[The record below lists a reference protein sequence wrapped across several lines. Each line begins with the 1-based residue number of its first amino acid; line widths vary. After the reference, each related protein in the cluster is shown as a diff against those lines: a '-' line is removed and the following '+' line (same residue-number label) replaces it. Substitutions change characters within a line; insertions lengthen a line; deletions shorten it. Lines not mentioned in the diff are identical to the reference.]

1 MHIKALKP
9 RKALNKAFLK
19 VKPNRTDIEQFKS
32 NLIQLLNRTNDT
44 ESEEFHK
51 NLVSDFLKDTYYKQN
66 HFINTKGRNDLV
78 IHTGP
83 QATSAVGVIIEA
95 KKPTNK
101 SEMLKAFAE
110 GDTHEQMLAK
120 LNVKAF
126 QELVLYYLRERITHK
141 NLEVK
146 YLIATNINEWFIF
159 DATLFDRL
167 FAQNKNLVKQFSDF
181 EGRRMSETK
190 TDFFYKQIAEPFIA
204 TIKTEIEFTYFN
216 FQDYRKPLFNADKA
230 DDNKL
235 IALFKLLSP
244 EHLLKLPFVND
255 SNSLDKRFYL
265 ELLHIIGL
273 NETKEGGKKL
283 IERNKTGER
292 HTASILE
299 DAIIQLDSL
308 DKISR
313 LDKPNQYGNTTQEK
327 LFNVA
332 LELSITWINRILF
345 LKLLEAQLITYHKGD
360 KSYAFLNLEK
370 IKNYDDLNSLF
381 FQVLARKHE
390 QRNEDVLKAFEKVP
404 YLNSSLFEPTEIEQ
418 LTIFISNL
426 KDDKSIP
433 LFSQTVL
440 KDQHGKKLTGHLSTL
455 EYIFEFL
462 NAYDFSSEGSED
474 IQEDN
479 KTLINASVL
488 GLIFEKING
497 YKDGSFFT
505 PGFIT
510 MYMCRETIRKAVV
523 QKFNESPLLRGVG
536 GVSPLSKDRSFPK
549 RIIIP
554 YNPNLKQLARNLRN
568 NSTKSEITLW
578 NELKGRFEGKYDFH
592 RQKPLN
598 NFIADF
604 FCHELKLV
612 IEIDGDTHNWVETQ
626 QKDFEK
632 ESRLNALGLNV
643 LRFPDTDVYEH
654 LNDVLKTISL
664 YVEGYEN
671 GDLSAFNHEDTPL
684 NSLSRGE
691 FALPEKPEI
700 KQYQR
705 FKSLDDVYEQI
716 GDDRIFTRQQANDI
730 VNSIKICDPAVGS
743 GHFLVSAL
751 NEMIA
756 VKNDLRILQ
765 DRDNKRLKEYQVEV
779 VNDELIVTDEE
790 GELFE
795 YNPNSKESQRI
806 QETLFHEKQSIIEN
820 CLFGVDINPNS
831 VKICRLRLWI
841 ELLKNAY
848 YKNKTE
854 LETLPNI
861 DINIKCGNSLV
872 SRFAIDADLKQAL
885 KKSKWTI
892 DSYRTAVDTYRN
904 AENKEQ
910 KREMERLIAG
920 IKSEFRSEIS
930 LNDLKVK
937 KLKRLSGELFQLTNQ
952 QQLFEMSKKEKAD
965 WNTKVENLSKE
976 TRKLEAEIEEI
987 KANRIFENAFE
998 WRFEFPEVLN
1008 DEGDFVGFDVVI
1020 GNPPYIRQEEI
1031 KELKS
1036 HLRIQFKLYTGTAD
1050 VYIFFLEKGFEI
1062 LKKKGIVTF
1071 IFPNK
1076 FMQAGYG
1083 QPARNFLLEQNLL
1096 EIVDFGDFQVFEE
1109 ATTYPCILSVTKEP
1123 ASGTFRTAKINSPT
1137 FSTDFSAYI
1146 SKEANTIEHKS
1157 LNDETWVI
1165 SNSQEQRLLQKVKSK
1180 GEKLEGYIDGS
1191 AKRGILTGLTEA
1203 FLIGET
1209 IMHKL
1214 IALDKKSKDLIKPFL
1229 LGRNVKPY
1237 IGNKVSNFLLLIPK
1251 GLTIKKN
1258 LPLDNP
1264 YYMNEPPPRYGNM
1277 EFDEAWQWFSN
1288 EYPAIANH
1296 LLNYKDKAQVRTDQ
1310 GDFWWELRACDY
1322 YDLFLKPKIMYQ
1334 VLQVK
1339 PCFIYDEDG
1348 LYCNNSM
1355 WFIPSDDKVLLGILN
1370 SKMGWW
1376 LISKY
1381 CTAIQNGY
1389 QLIWKYFSQ
1398 IPIAAGNEQE
1408 REVIADLVNEILAS
1422 KKQNPSA
1429 DTTDLENQI
1438 DQLVY
1443 QLYDLTEEE
1452 IKIVEGT
1459 N

>member
-19 VKPNRTDIEQFKS
+19 VKPNRTDIEQFKA
-32 NLIQLLNRTNDT
+32 NLIQLLSRTNEA

-83 QATSAVGVIIEA
+83 QAVSAVGVIIEA

-146 YLIATNINEWFIF
+146 HLVATNINEWFIF

-167 FAQNKNLVKQFSDF
+167 FAQNKNLVNQFIDF
-181 EGRRMSETK
+181 EGRRLSEAK
-190 TDFFYKQIAEPFIA
+190 TVFFYKQIAEPFIA

-216 FQDYRKPLFNADKA
+216 FQEYRKPLFNADKA

-273 NETKEGGKKL
+273 YETKEGGKKL
-283 IERNKTGER
+283 IERNKAGER

-313 LDKPNQYGNTTQEK
+313 LDKVGQFGNNAEER

-345 LKLLEAQLITYHKGD
+345 LKLLEAQLITYHKSD
-360 KSYAFLNLEK
+360 KSYAFLNLGK
-370 IKNYDDLNSLF
+370 IKNFDDLNSLF

-440 KDQHGKKLTGHLSTL
+440 KDQQGKKLTGHLSTF

-523 QKFNESPLLRGVG
+523 QKFNE
-536 GVSPLSKDRSFPK
+536 
-549 RIIIP
+549 
-554 YNPNLKQLARNLRN
+554 
-568 NSTKSEITLW
+568 TKKWDCTSIDDL
-578 NELKGRFEGKYDFH
+578 YD
-592 RQKPLN
+592 K
-598 NFIADF
+598 
-604 FCHELKLV
+604 
-612 IEIDGDTHNWVETQ
+612 IENR
-626 QKDFEK
+626 K
-632 ESRLNALGLNV
+632 E
-643 LRFPDTDVYEH
+643 
-654 LNDVLKTISL
+654 
-664 YVEGYEN
+664 
-671 GDLSAFNHEDTPL
+671 
-684 NSLSRGE
+684 
-691 FALPEKPEI
+691 
-700 KQYQR
+700 
-705 FKSLDDVYEQI
+705 
-716 GDDRIFTRQQANDI
+716 ANDI

-892 DSYRTAVDTYRN
+892 DSYRIAVDTYRN

-910 KREMERLIAG
+910 KREMERLILQ
-920 IKSEFRSEIS
+920 IKQSFSTEIRM
-930 LNDLKVK
+930 NDPLKKRLDKLANELYHRFTGTFLFEPSHSYGENEK
-937 KLKRLSGELFQLTNQ
+937 KLEKKRKAEQ
-952 QQLFEMSKKEKAD
+952 EKI
-965 WNTKVENLSKE
+965 E
-976 TRKLEAEIEEI
+976 EEI
-987 KANRIFENAFE
+987 KQISAKIDEVKANKVFENAFE

-1008 DEGDFVGFDVVI
+1008 ENGDFVGFDVVI
-1020 GNPPYIRQEEI
+1020 GNPPYFSLSKV
-1031 KELKS
+1031 KEQSEYFSRAGYQTYSK
-1036 HLRIQFKLYTGTAD
+1036 GAD
-1050 VYIFFLEKGFEI
+1050 IYCLFYELGGSI
-1062 LKKKGIVTF
+1062 LKPFGLLTYITSNSWLRAKYGDLLKKYF
-1071 IFPNK
+1071 IN
-1076 FMQAGYG
+1076 YL
-1083 QPARNFLLEQNLL
+1083 QPISLLNIEDIQ
-1096 EIVDFGDFQVFEE
+1096 IFEE
-1109 ATTYPCILSVTKEP
+1109 ATVESNIITLKK
-1123 ASGTFRTAKINSPT
+1123 AINSNSFPVVNL
-1137 FSTDFSAYI
+1137 SKDYI
-1146 SKEANTIEHKS
+1146 SGDSLSEYFQNNNFDFTPPSSPEWFIGNQSVGILKSKIES
-1157 LNDETWVI
+1157 G
-1165 SNSQEQRLLQKVKSK
+1165 SRLLKDFDVRINFGIKTGYNEAFIIGENKKDELIKADKKNAEIIKPIIRGRDLKKYSYLFENIYLLNTHNGLKSIGLKRIDAEIEYPSIYDHLFSFSPKVEMRSDMGDHWSNLRNCAYLKDFEKEKIIWGEISDK
-1180 GEKLEGYIDGS
+1180 PKFAFDDSNFFAEATTFLMTGEKL
-1191 AKRGILTGLTEA
+1191 K
-1203 FLIGET
+1203 
-1209 IMHKL
+1209 
-1214 IALDKKSKDLIKPFL
+1214 FL
-1229 LGRNVKPY
+1229 L
-1237 IGNKVSNFLLLIPK
+1237 
-1251 GLTIKKN
+1251 
-1258 LPLDNP
+1258 
-1264 YYMNEPPPRYGNM
+1264 
-1277 EFDEAWQWFSN
+1277 A
-1288 EYPAIANH
+1288 
-1296 LLNYKDKAQVRTDQ
+1296 
-1310 GDFWWELRACDY
+1310 
-1322 YDLFLKPKIMYQ
+1322 
-1334 VLQVK
+1334 
-1339 PCFIYDEDG
+1339 
-1348 LYCNNSM
+1348 
-1355 WFIPSDDKVLLGILN
+1355 ILN
-1370 SKMGWW
+1370 SKVSEWYFNLIGTTTGMGTNRWK
-1376 LISKY
+1376 KY
-1381 CTAIQNGY
+1381 KIEV
-1389 QLIWKYFSQ
+1389 L
-1398 IPIAAGNEQE
+1398 PIKVPSEEQE
-1408 REVIADLVNEILAS
+1408 REIEILVNEILAI
-1422 KKQNPSA
+1422 KKQNPAA
-1429 DTTDLENQI
+1429 DTTDLEHQI
-1438 DQLVY
+1438 DQMVY
-1443 QLYDLTEEE
+1443 ALYDLTEDE
-1452 IKIVEGT
+1452 IKIIEGA